1 MMKMLNGNWGTA
13 RRNSLG
19 FTLAEVMVGSAILG
33 LVGVALATG
42 ISYGFALSD
51 LNSQNLRAA
60 QILTEKMDLIRAC
73 NWAQVTNGYNFIPQT
88 FTAPFYSS
96 GSTTNGVIFQGE
108 VDIGSAPV
116 VQGYGTNLRQVTV
129 TVTWLSGK
137 VPRTRSMSTLV
148 SPYGIQTYSY

>member
-1 MMKMLNGNWGTA
+1 MKMLNGSRNTA
-13 RRNSLG
+13 RRASLA
-19 FTLAEVMVGSAILG
+19 FTLAEVMMGSAVLG
-33 LVGVALATG
+33 LVGIALAAG

-73 NWAQVTNGYNFIPQT
+73 DWSRVTNGFNFIPHT

-96 GSTTNGVIFQGE
+96 SKGTNGVSFQGT

-116 VQGYGTNLRQVTV
+116 TQDYGTNLRQVTV